1 MVDKIEIYVALVSIG
16 VFIRNMLY
24 PIQVLEVYDMW
35 QFMSVRYFMRCS
47 SAYFAGKGEKPWYR
61 MLFFNLIRVMLPE
74 IIVQLHL
81 QGKLNLES
89 L

>member
-47 SAYFAGKGEKPWYR
+47 SAYFAGKG
-61 MLFFNLIRVMLPE
+61 
-74 IIVQLHL
+74 
-81 QGKLNLES
+81 
-89 L
+89 